1 MITVIV
7 PVIVLI
13 VLIMVKKIP
22 FVGGKVTYALI
33 IAGLLALLMGG
44 VFNPLQWVLAWIDGI
59 DKLAWID
66 GIDKLAWIMALNIF
80 GSIYAASQTEMKTL
94 DLVLN
99 VARVSLGRS
108 PKGLIVAIILVL
120 GLAGSLLGD
129 SVASATVVGIL
140 VIGILSDMQI
150 SAAGIGCII
159 MMGASLGSIMPP
171 ITQAVFLASSLA
183 QVDTTPVVNISY
195 ITVGIG
201 FVICTIYAV
210 FAFVKIKA
218 LPEHLIPNKTAGQIM
233 HGNWHLM
240 LPLAVL
246 ILLVILQTA
255 AGINLVQ
262 MATGPLMGWLSNITI
277 LKGLSNNIVT
287 FLITATLVS
296 LFFKPVRK
304 NLPKV
309 VKNGVVGALPAVK
322 VELGAALL
330 LGAFYA
336 AGQIEAVQAFAA
348 SMEAGALKVSGGLGI
363 LLISAL
369 TGSQS
374 TGQNTIFSFLAPAL
388 ASVGVDPVHAAVAS
402 AHIASGGQ
410 AFPPVSAPALAI
422 SAVVESILVQKLGK
436 DAGKVDPIRVMV
448 LTLPMSI
455 YFVIVGFL
463 FLFI

>member
-44 VFNPLQWVLAWIDGI
+44 VFNPLQWV
-59 DKLAWID
+59 LAWID

-455 YFVIVGFL
+455 YFAIVGFL

>member
-7 PVIVLI
+7 PVLVLI

-59 DKLAWID
+59 DKLAWI
-66 GIDKLAWIMALNIF
+66 MALNIF

-99 VARVSLGRS
+99 VARVSLGSS

>member
-7 PVIVLI
+7 PVLVLI

-44 VFNPLQWVLAWIDGI
+44 VFNPLQWV
-59 DKLAWID
+59 LAWID

-108 PKGLIVAIILVL
+108 PKGLIVAIIRVL

>member
-7 PVIVLI
+7 PVLVLI

-44 VFNPLQWVLAWIDGI
+44 VFNPLQWV
-59 DKLAWID
+59 LAWID

-410 AFPPVSAPALAI
+410 AFPHVSAPALAI

>member
-7 PVIVLI
+7 PVLVLI

-44 VFNPLQWVLAWIDGI
+44 VFNPLQWV
-59 DKLAWID
+59 LAWID

-183 QVDTTPVVNISY
+183 QVDTTPVVNLSY

>member
-7 PVIVLI
+7 PVLVLI

-44 VFNPLQWVLAWIDGI
+44 VFNPLQWV
-59 DKLAWID
+59 LAWID

-388 ASVGVDPVHAAVAS
+388 TSVGVDPVHAAVAS

>member
-7 PVIVLI
+7 PVLVLI

-44 VFNPLQWVLAWIDGI
+44 VFNPLQWI
-59 DKLAWID
+59 LAWID

>member
-44 VFNPLQWVLAWIDGI
+44 VFNPLQWV
-59 DKLAWID
+59 LAWID

-150 SAAGIGCII
+150 SASGIGCII

-218 LPEHLIPNKTAGQIM
+218 LPEHLIPSKTAGQIM

>member
-7 PVIVLI
+7 PVLVLI

-44 VFNPLQWVLAWIDGI
+44 VFNPLQWV
-59 DKLAWID
+59 LAWID

-422 SAVVESILVQKLGK
+422 SAVVESILVQELGK

>member
-7 PVIVLI
+7 PVLVLI

-44 VFNPLQWVLAWIDGI
+44 VFNPLQWV
-59 DKLAWID
+59 LAWID

-309 VKNGVVGALPAVK
+309 VKNGVVGPLRAVS

-422 SAVVESILVQKLGK
+422 SAVVEGILVQNLGK

>member
-7 PVIVLI
+7 PVLVLI

-44 VFNPLQWVLAWIDGI
+44 VFNPLQWVLS
-59 DKLAWID
+59 WID

>member
-7 PVIVLI
+7 PVLVLI

-59 DKLAWID
+59 DKLAWI
-66 GIDKLAWIMALNIF
+66 MALNIF
-80 GSIYAASQTEMKTL
+80 GSIYAASQAEMKTL

-296 LFFKPVRK
+296 LFFRPVRR

-374 TGQNTIFSFLAPAL
+374 TGQNTIFSFLAPAV

>member
-59 DKLAWID
+59 DKLAWI
-66 GIDKLAWIMALNIF
+66 MALNIF

-120 GLAGSLLGD
+120 GLAGFLLGD

-150 SAAGIGCII
+150 SPAGIGCII

-246 ILLVILQTA
+246 ILSVILQTA

-388 ASVGVDPVHAAVAS
+388 TSVGVDPVHAAVAS

>member
-7 PVIVLI
+7 PVLVLI

-44 VFNPLQWVLAWIDGI
+44 VFNPLQWV
-59 DKLAWID
+59 LAWID

-183 QVDTTPVVNISY
+183 QVDTTPVVNIS
-195 ITVGIG
+195 
-201 FVICTIYAV
+201 
-210 FAFVKIKA
+210 
-218 LPEHLIPNKTAGQIM
+218 
-233 HGNWHLM
+233 
-240 LPLAVL
+240 
-246 ILLVILQTA
+246 
-255 AGINLVQ
+255 
-262 MATGPLMGWLSNITI
+262 
-277 LKGLSNNIVT
+277 
-287 FLITATLVS
+287 
-296 LFFKPVRK
+296 
-304 NLPKV
+304 
-309 VKNGVVGALPAVK
+309 
-322 VELGAALL
+322 
-330 LGAFYA
+330 
-336 AGQIEAVQAFAA
+336 
-348 SMEAGALKVSGGLGI
+348 
-363 LLISAL
+363 
-369 TGSQS
+369 
-374 TGQNTIFSFLAPAL
+374 
-388 ASVGVDPVHAAVAS
+388 
-402 AHIASGGQ
+402 
-410 AFPPVSAPALAI
+410 
-422 SAVVESILVQKLGK
+422 
-436 DAGKVDPIRVMV
+436 
-448 LTLPMSI
+448 
-455 YFVIVGFL
+455 
-463 FLFI
+463 

>member
-33 IAGLLALLMGG
+33 IAGMLALLMGG
-44 VFNPLQWVLAWIDGI
+44 VFNPLQWI
-59 DKLAWID
+59 LAWID

-277 LKGLSNNIVT
+277 IKGLSNNIVT

-422 SAVVESILVQKLGK
+422 SAVVESILVKKLGK

>member
-44 VFNPLQWVLAWIDGI
+44 VFNPLQWV
-59 DKLAWID
+59 LAWID

-171 ITQAVFLASSLA
+171 ITQAVFLASFLA

-218 LPEHLIPNKTAGQIM
+218 LPEHLIPSKTAGQIM

>member
-44 VFNPLQWVLAWIDGI
+44 VFNPLQWI
-59 DKLAWID
+59 LAWID

-80 GSIYAASQTEMKTL
+80 GSIYAAAQTEMKTL

>member
-7 PVIVLI
+7 PVLVLI

-44 VFNPLQWVLAWIDGI
+44 VFNPLQWV
-59 DKLAWID
+59 LAWID

-150 SAAGIGCII
+150 SPAGIGCII

-218 LPEHLIPNKTAGQIM
+218 LPEHLIPSKTAGQIM

>member
-7 PVIVLI
+7 PVLVLI

-44 VFNPLQWVLAWIDGI
+44 VFNPLQWV
-59 DKLAWID
+59 LAWID

-171 ITQAVFLASSLA
+171 ITQAGFLASSLA
-183 QVDTTPVVNISY
+183 QVDTTPAVNISY

-410 AFPPVSAPALAI
+410 AFPHVSAPALAI

>member
-7 PVIVLI
+7 PVLVLI

-59 DKLAWID
+59 DKLAWI
-66 GIDKLAWIMALNIF
+66 MALNIF
-80 GSIYAASQTEMKTL
+80 GSIYAASQAEMKTL

-218 LPEHLIPNKTAGQIM
+218 LPEHLIPSKTAGQIM

>member
-7 PVIVLI
+7 PVLVLI

-44 VFNPLQWVLAWIDGI
+44 VFNPLQWV
-59 DKLAWID
+59 LAWID

-455 YFVIVGFL
+455 YFVIVGLL

>member
-7 PVIVLI
+7 PVLVLI

-44 VFNPLQWVLAWIDGI
+44 VFNPLQWV
-59 DKLAWID
+59 LAWID

-218 LPEHLIPNKTAGQIM
+218 LPEHLIPSKTAGQIM

-348 SMEAGALKVSGGLGI
+348 SMEAGSLKVSGGLGI

-448 LTLPMSI
+448 LKI
-455 YFVIVGFL
+455 GRAHV
-463 FLFI
+463 

>member
-7 PVIVLI
+7 PVLVLI

-44 VFNPLQWVLAWIDGI
+44 VFNPLQWV
-59 DKLAWID
+59 LAWID

-218 LPEHLIPNKTAGQIM
+218 LPEHLIPSKTAGQIM

-296 LFFKPVRK
+296 LFFKPVRR

>member
-7 PVIVLI
+7 PVLVLI

-44 VFNPLQWVLAWIDGI
+44 VFNPLQWV
-59 DKLAWID
+59 LAWID

-402 AHIASGGQ
+402 AHITSGGQ

>member
-7 PVIVLI
+7 PVLVLI

-44 VFNPLQWVLAWIDGI
+44 VFNPLQWV
-59 DKLAWID
+59 LAWID

-296 LFFKPVRK
+296 LFFKPVRR

>member
-7 PVIVLI
+7 PVLVLI

-59 DKLAWID
+59 DKLAWI
-66 GIDKLAWIMALNIF
+66 MALNIF
-80 GSIYAASQTEMKTL
+80 GSIYAASQAEMKTL

>member
-44 VFNPLQWVLAWIDGI
+44 VFNPLQWV
-59 DKLAWID
+59 LAWID

-210 FAFVKIKA
+210 FALVKIKA

>member
-44 VFNPLQWVLAWIDGI
+44 VFNPLQWVV
-59 DKLAWID
+59 AWID

>member
-7 PVIVLI
+7 PVLVLI

-59 DKLAWID
+59 DKLAWI
-66 GIDKLAWIMALNIF
+66 MALNIF

-99 VARVSLGRS
+99 VARVSMGCS

-201 FVICTIYAV
+201 FVICTLYAV

-218 LPEHLIPNKTAGQIM
+218 LPEHLIPSKTAGQIM

>member
-7 PVIVLI
+7 PVLVLI

-44 VFNPLQWVLAWIDGI
+44 VFNPLQWV
-59 DKLAWID
+59 LAWID

-183 QVDTTPVVNISY
+183 QVDTTPVSY

>member
-7 PVIVLI
+7 PVLVLI

-44 VFNPLQWVLAWIDGI
+44 VFNPLQWV
-59 DKLAWID
+59 LAWID

-218 LPEHLIPNKTAGQIM
+218 LPEHLIPSKTAGQIM

-410 AFPPVSAPALAI
+410 AFPPVSAAALAI

>member
-7 PVIVLI
+7 PVLVLI

-44 VFNPLQWVLAWIDGI
+44 VFNPLQWV
-59 DKLAWID
+59 LAWID

>member
-7 PVIVLI
+7 PVLVLI

-44 VFNPLQWVLAWIDGI
+44 VFNPLQWV
-59 DKLAWID
+59 LAWID

-348 SMEAGALKVSGGLGI
+348 SMEAGALKISGGLGI

-436 DAGKVDPIRVMV
+436 DAGKVNPIRVMV
-448 LTLPMSI
+448 LTLPMAI
-455 YFVIVGFL
+455 YFVIIGFL

>member
-13 VLIMVKKIP
+13 VLIMVKNIP

-44 VFNPLQWVLAWIDGI
+44 VFNPLQWV
-59 DKLAWID
+59 LAWID

-183 QVDTTPVVNISY
+183 QVDTTPVANISY

>member
-44 VFNPLQWVLAWIDGI
+44 VFNPLQWV
-59 DKLAWID
+59 LAWID

-218 LPEHLIPNKTAGQIM
+218 LPEHLIPSKTAGQIM

>member
-1 MITVIV
+1 MRADDYCYR
-7 PVIVLI
+7 PCHRPDRSDHGE
-13 VLIMVKKIP
+13 KIP

-44 VFNPLQWVLAWIDGI
+44 VFNPLQWV
-59 DKLAWID
+59 LAWID

-388 ASVGVDPVHAAVAS
+388 TSVGVDPVHAAVAS

>member
-7 PVIVLI
+7 PVLVLI

-44 VFNPLQWVLAWIDGI
+44 VFNPLQWV
-59 DKLAWID
+59 LAWID

-410 AFPPVSAPALAI
+410 SFPPVSAPALAI

-436 DAGKVDPIRVMV
+436 EGGKVDPIRVMV